1 MSRPRCASEGA
12 SIATRTGIS
21 WDNAQCFEAGDALNP
36 AQRTHP
42 AAELQNKIR
51 SGRFFREL
59 GILTGRRSGDF
70 ISLLAGPKFLAITTR
85 KPTRAALC
93 ASPRMMNR
101 RAVTACGAGFL
112 RGWHGS
118 WALRHSLV
126 TLHVTG
132 GSPVG
137 IEEPPVAQQTV
148 TAPPRYFAVRSELLH
163 FLEAPSLLS
172 DNDRISTLDHA
183 CRNER

>member
-93 ASPRMMNR
+93 VSRRMVNN
-101 RAVTACGAGFL
+101 RAVTANLLPSFQSECLEGQKHRHLSPNNCSCACSDSGSVIHLFL
-112 RGWHGS
+112 GLRIPEI
-118 WALRHSLV
+118 ALEQVQGCVRATTQSI
-126 TLHVTG
+126 LHAIIREQSV
-132 GSPVG
+132 
-137 IEEPPVAQQTV
+137 
-148 TAPPRYFAVRSELLH
+148 
-163 FLEAPSLLS
+163 
-172 DNDRISTLDHA
+172 
-183 CRNER
+183 